1 MPELPEASEY
11 AAELGGIIE
20 RYNAAIRDVAG
31 SDAKV
36 EGSSELGHAK
46 RALASVQSELR
57 QLKQR
62 VIQTEKQIHA
72 DTANAMGEASGKST
86 CFCKSLV
93 GGRPR
98 PEPALTKSAPSRD
111 KRQRCSSRTEMSNWR
126 LMRAFGKWARRAPA
140 YNKS

>member
-86 CFCKSLV
+86 CTTRMTCPI
-93 GGRPR
+93 G
-98 PEPALTKSAPSRD
+98 
-111 KRQRCSSRTEMSNWR
+111 QRES
-126 LMRAFGKWARRAPA
+126 
-140 YNKS
+140 